1 MMREPASCAP
11 IVVVVTG
18 ADDVHDTLTAGI
30 ELADRRR
37 SRLVIIS
44 LAVPLPWIAY
54 TTLLAVGWAPEWM
67 RQLAIADAEE
77 VRVAAVAR
85 VPRWIPVESR
95 VLCRSPRD
103 AVATLVSGGLPQA
116 LVMHR
121 KRIRR
126 QWTRR
131 VRRLAEAGGGE
142 LHLAGAAY
150 VR

>member
-1 MMREPASCAP
+1 MREPASCAP

-44 LAVPLPWIAY
+44 LAIPFPWIAY
-54 TTLLAVGWAPEWM
+54 TTLLAVGWAPERM
-67 RQLAIADAEE
+67 RQLGIEDAEQ

-85 VPRWIPVESR
+85 VPRSIPVQSR
-95 VLCRSPRD
+95 VLSGSPRA
-103 AVATLVSGGLPQA
+103 AVAMLVSAGVPQA
-116 LVMHR
+116 LVLHR

-126 QWTRR
+126 QWRGR
-131 VRRLAEAGGGE
+131 VRRLAEAEGGE

-150 VR
+150 VG